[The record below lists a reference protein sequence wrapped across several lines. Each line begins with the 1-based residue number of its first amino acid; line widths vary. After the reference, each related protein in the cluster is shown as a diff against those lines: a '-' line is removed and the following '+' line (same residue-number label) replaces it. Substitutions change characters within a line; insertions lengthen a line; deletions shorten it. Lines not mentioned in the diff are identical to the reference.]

1 MSETEFRFVS
11 EEDASV
17 AEPGVELLPED
28 IPTTGSVPASE
39 NIPTTEGVPAPE
51 EISAADTGRSLGS
64 DESPVVPSAP
74 SAVLGPEKRTCP
86 SCNQENE
93 MVREFCW
100 ACYTKFGDSKA
111 GNGAGS
117 QPEHGTSPVQGMPV
131 APAISPSESS
141 LPETV
146 RPEETRPGE
155 DVLVD

>member
-1 MSETEFRFVS
+1 MSETVFRFRS

-17 AEPGVELLPED
+17 AETGVELLAED
-28 IPTTGSVPASE
+28 IPTTGSVPAPE
-39 NIPTTEGVPAPE
+39 DIVTTEGVPAPE
-51 EISAADTGRSLGS
+51 DIPAAETDLKLCS
-64 DESPVVPSAP
+64 DDSPVAHAVP

-93 MVREFCW
+93 MEREFCW
-100 ACYTKFGDSKA
+100 ACYTKLGDSKA

-117 QPEHGTSPVQGMPV
+117 QPEHGTSPVQGISV
-131 APAISPSESS
+131 APGISPSERS
-141 LPETV
+141 LPATV

>member
-17 AEPGVELLPED
+17 AEPGEEHLPED
-28 IPTTGSVPASE
+28 IPTTGSVPAPE
-39 NIPTTEGVPAPE
+39 EIPTTEDIPAPE
-51 EISAADTGRSLGS
+51 ESSAADTGRSLGS

-117 QPEHGTSPVQGMPV
+117 QPKHGTPPVQGIAE

-141 LPETV
+141 LPATV